1 MRIVTG
7 LLVAVLG
14 CATVAT
20 AFAVGAEEGEE
31 SSAAAEPA
39 MESAGDAVTGFD
51 MYNLDSGKITITSF
65 VEAPMLAARVADG
78 SLPPVEER
86 LPDNP
91 LVMEPWEEIGTYG
104 GTLRTTSLS
113 PTWDPIIRHTA
124 NAELVEMLPS
134 PSVHHAN
141 MVGVETRPGV
151 YEDWSISD
159 DGTSWTFTLW
169 RGMKWSDGEP
179 VTTEDVRFF
188 FEDIMENEELYPN
201 YPVWLVRADEP
212 PEYETVDDSSATP
225 TISRSTRPATS
236 SRISIT
242 FASLRLRI
250 RRSCR

>member
-1 MRIVTG
+1 
-7 LLVAVLG
+7 
-14 CATVAT
+14 
-20 AFAVGAEEGEE
+20 
-31 SSAAAEPA
+31 

-91 LVMEPWEEIGTYG
+91 LVMEPWEESGTYG

-134 PSVHHAN
+134 PS
-141 MVGVETRPGV
+141 GV

-236 SRISIT
+236 SPTST
-242 FASLRLRI
+242 TSASPRPRI
-250 RRSCR
+250 RRCWR

>member
-1 MRIVTG
+1 M
-7 LLVAVLG
+7 AVLG

-20 AFAVGAEEGEE
+20 AFAGGAEEGEE

-39 MESAGDAVTGFD
+39 MEMESAGDAVTGFD

-65 VEAPMLAARVADG
+65 GEAPMLAARVAEG

-134 PSVHHAN
+134 PTVHHAN
-141 MVGVETRPGV
+141 LVGVETRPGV

-159 DGTSWTFTLW
+159 DGTSWTFTLR

-188 FEDIMENEELYPN
+188 FEDTLI
-201 YPVWLVRADEP
+201 R
-212 PEYETVDDSSATP
+212 
-225 TISRSTRPATS
+225 TS
-236 SRISIT
+236 GT
-242 FASLRLRI
+242 
-250 RRSCR
+250 

>member
-1 MRIVTG
+1 M
-7 LLVAVLG
+7 
-14 CATVAT
+14 
-20 AFAVGAEEGEE
+20 E
-31 SSAAAEPA
+31 

-51 MYNLDSGKITITSF
+51 MYNVDSGKITITSF
-65 VEAPMLAARVADG
+65 GEAPMLAARVAEG

-134 PSVHHAN
+134 PTVHYAN
-141 MVGVETRPGV
+141 LVGVETRPGV

-159 DGTSWTFTLW
+159 DGTSWTFTLR

-188 FEDIMENEELYPN
+188 FEDTMENEELYPN
-201 YPVWLVRADEP
+201 YPVWAAPASCRRGSSRGSAPPRPLGGAGTRAAARR
-212 PEYETVDDSSATP
+212 VSS
-225 TISRSTRPATS
+225 RPMRASACTSCATS
-236 SRISIT
+236 SSRPRPMT
-242 FASLRLRI
+242 HL
-250 RRSCR
+250 